1 MIRLNAN
8 VLIARVASCSC
19 IAGLVLG
26 TAVSPAS
33 AAPQY
38 SIIYQF
44 PGGAHGINPEA
55 GVILGPDGSVFGTTD
70 SDGID
75 AGGVVFQLT
84 PPAAGLSAWPQK
96 ILRRF
101 HNGTDGG
108 YPLGLLLAASG
119 DLYGVT
125 LDLGGT
131 SDGAGT
137 VFGLT
142 PPAAASTSWTFVTLY
157 RFRGDSDGDSPSG
170 SLISDASGTL
180 SGTTILGGAGPG
192 LQGYGTAFSLSPP
205 PAGSSRWTETVLH
218 RFKSSPD
225 GATPAGTLLA
235 GDGSVKF
242 GVSTT
247 GGTGICSDVGCGT
260 AYRLTQSEKG
270 WAETI
275 IYQFQGGPDGAV
287 PVDRLIADAKG
298 SLYGATAEGGLP
310 GPGGHYSTGT
320 VFRLD
325 PPAAGQVHWT
335 KTILYEFKGG
345 NDGSMPEGGVILDPS
360 GAIYGTTEFDGT
372 HSHGTVFKLTPNTP
386 GQLWTKITLHN
397 FGTRTDDGADPT
409 GPLVLD
415 ASGALYGTTLFGG
428 RSNFGT
434 VYRITP

>member
-1 MIRLNAN
+1 VKSVSPN
-8 VLIARVASCSC
+8 VTIARAACSWLL
-19 IAGLVLG
+19 ALALG
-26 TAVSPAS
+26 AVVSPAS

-55 GVILGPDGSVFGTTD
+55 GVILGPAGSVFGTTD

-75 AGGVVFQLT
+75 AGGVVFQLM
-84 PPAAGLSAWPQK
+84 PPAAGLPAWTQK
-96 ILRRF
+96 ILTRF
-101 HNGTDGG
+101 HDGTDGG
-108 YPLGLLLAASG
+108 YPLGLLLATSG

-125 LDLGGT
+125 LDEGGT

-137 VFGLT
+137 VFSLT
-142 PPAAASTSWTFVTLY
+142 PPAAPSSNWIFATLY
-157 RFRGDSDGDSPSG
+157 RFRGDYDGSSPCG

-260 AYRLTQSEKG
+260 AYRLTQGENG
-270 WAETI
+270 WAETV

-287 PVDRLIADAKG
+287 PVDRLVADTNG

-310 GPGGHYSTGT
+310 GPGGHYATGT

-325 PPAAGQVHWT
+325 PPAAGQVNWT

-345 NDGSMPEGGVILDPS
+345 NDGSMPEGGVTLDAS
-360 GAIYGTTEFDGT
+360 GVIYGTTEFDGT
-372 HSHGTVFKLTPNTP
+372 HSHGTVFKLTPNAP
-386 GQLWTKITLHN
+386 GQLWTKTTLHN

-409 GPLVLD
+409 GPLTLD
-415 ASGALYGTTLFGG
+415 ANGALSGTTLFGG

>member
-1 MIRLNAN
+1 MKRLNTN
-8 VLIARVASCSC
+8 VTIARVACSC
-19 IAGLVLG
+19 FAGLAVG
-26 TAVSPAS
+26 AEVSPAS
-33 AAPQY
+33 AASQY
-38 SIIYQF
+38 STIYQF

-55 GVILGPDGSVFGTTD
+55 GVILGPDGSLFGTTD

-84 PPAAGLSAWPQK
+84 PPAAGFQVWTQK
-96 ILRRF
+96 LLRRF
-101 HNGTDGG
+101 HDGTDGG

-125 LDLGGT
+125 MDEGGT
-131 SDGAGT
+131 SNGAGT
-137 VFGLT
+137 VFSLT
-142 PPAAASTSWTFVTLY
+142 PPASGSATWTFVTLY
-157 RFRGDSDGDSPSG
+157 RFHGDYDGASPSG
-170 SLISDASGTL
+170 ALISDATGTL
-180 SGTTILGGAGPG
+180 SGTTILGGSGPG
-192 LQGYGTAFSLSPP
+192 LEGYGTAFSLSPP
-205 PAGSSRWTETVLH
+205 SAGSGRWTETVRH
-218 RFKSSPD
+218 RFRSSPD
-225 GATPAGTLLA
+225 GATPDGPLLA

-260 AYRLTQSEKG
+260 AYRLVQGENG
-270 WAETI
+270 WTETI

-287 PVDRLIADAKG
+287 PVDRLVADANG

-310 GPGGHYSTGT
+310 GPNGQYETGT

-325 PPAAGQVHWT
+325 LPASGEVHWT
-335 KTILYEFKGG
+335 KTILYEFNGG
-345 NDGSMPEGGVILDPS
+345 NDGSLPEGGVTLDAS

-372 HSHGTVFKLTPNTP
+372 HSRGTVFKLTPNAP
-386 GQLWTKITLHN
+386 GQLWTKTTLHN
-397 FGTRTDDGADPT
+397 FGAHADDGANPT
-409 GPLVLD
+409 GPLALD